1 MLFFFIFYFKIYN
14 NLDVSCIKYSHKQFL
29 WVFQNK
35 LPFLQLTPTEFNISE
50 LPIQT
55 FIVEMPNCLD
65 LNVNVNFFYVCANN
79 IWQCTMWWHSWQS
92 LSTLFLSSMHLC
104 LNPHIH
110 LHMHTYKHIQYTRH
124 GVVSMQEMLFKWPCL
139 HMTLNDPHTPELYP
153 SETGSSLWSVCE
165 LNGGHSLVYSE
176 LLAPELVASLLW
188 DSRLQY
194 LVQKETFFF
203 LKSKNKLTP
212 AIDSIGVTMIN
223 TTQ

>member
-1 MLFFFIFYFKIYN
+1 
-14 NLDVSCIKYSHKQFL
+14 
-29 WVFQNK
+29 
-35 LPFLQLTPTEFNISE
+35 
-50 LPIQT
+50 
-55 FIVEMPNCLD
+55 
-65 LNVNVNFFYVCANN
+65 
-79 IWQCTMWWHSWQS
+79 MWWHSWQS
-92 LSTLFLSSMHLC
+92 LSTLFLSSMHLFM
-104 LNPHIH
+104 NPHIH
-110 LHMHTYKHIQYTRH
+110 LHMHAYKHIQYTRR

-203 LKSKNKLTP
+203 KKQKQADTSYRLYRSNNDQYYTIKTLDSMYFYYWKKKFLFLWPCIGQNK
-212 AIDSIGVTMIN
+212 G
-223 TTQ
+223 